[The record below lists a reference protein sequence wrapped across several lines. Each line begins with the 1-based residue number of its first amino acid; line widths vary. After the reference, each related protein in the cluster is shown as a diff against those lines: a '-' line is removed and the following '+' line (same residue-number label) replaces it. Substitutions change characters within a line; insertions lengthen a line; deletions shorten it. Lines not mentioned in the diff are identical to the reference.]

1 MKPRSLQGD
10 VSVTPN
16 RGAPHMHG
24 SSRLP
29 SGLVAPPQF
38 ALGDRVLV
46 QSGKRKG
53 TVIGV
58 CYGEV
63 SYDVLCDRECLRNL
77 PPELIR
83 LA

>member
-1 MKPRSLQGD
+1 
-10 VSVTPN
+10 
-16 RGAPHMHG
+16 MHG

-29 SGLVAPPQF
+29 LGLVALPQF

-46 QSGKRKG
+46 QSGNREG

-63 SYDVLCDRECLRNL
+63 AYDVLCGGECLRNL
-77 PPELIR
+77 SPTLIR
-83 LA
+83 PA